1 MKFFSISVLCL
12 ALLSVV
18 FAENFYTG
26 TWSSSQYWTGEMPEN
41 VPVEGSSIRQIVRV
55 SIPGETLRFHF
66 SNIIGDTELEI
77 KAVHVAKSAG
87 QGTGSIIVDTDTEI
101 TFNGKPEVT
110 IPAGG
115 DLISDDIDFHIDAL
129 DELAITIFYGKIPV
143 DLFTSHAGAR
153 TNSYIEVGN
162 VVSKETFTQDNKF
175 PRWYTIAAID
185 VVDNERKYA
194 AVLCY
199 GDSITD
205 GRGSTTDKQNRWS
218 DILAEKLQSNPATQ
232 HLAVLNQGIGGSSLY
247 GENSIRWPTGLGRFQ
262 KDVAEQV
269 NVKYM
274 IVLYG
279 VNDIVYGG
287 IDTETLIGAFKELI
301 KRAHEL
307 GIIVYGSPI
316 LPFKSNDNW
325 TEEFNQIKLAVND
338 WIINTP
344 ASEGGF
350 DAVIDMATPVSDP
363 KDDQVLLYE
372 LSDGDG
378 LHPNHLGYE
387 VMGNAIPYELF
398 INEEDCAEYE
408 TIYEE
413 DCTETDA
420 VVEDPTDVEFEPFET
435 EVVEEPTEDE
445 DCTEVVTEYVDC
457 AETDAVVED
466 PTDVEFEPFET
477 EVVEEP
483 TEDEECTEY
492 ETVYEDCA
500 EPTVVPTEPV
510 VVPTEP
516 VVVEPTVPV
525 VVEPTEPVAKCLA
538 EVIGYPCCDEGIDDV
553 YDHDEHGDW
562 GYDFIKREWCGLTPL
577 KAPEGECWS
586 EKYGYPCCET
596 CYVYEEDKNGKW
608 GYEHHQWCGIQS
620 YCSF

>member
-398 INEEDCAEYE
+398 IESD
-408 TIYEE
+408 E
-413 DCTETDA
+413 DCTEVIVEECTD
-420 VVEDPTDVEFEPFET
+420 VDIEDPTDVEFEPFET
-435 EVVEEPTEDE
+435 EVVEEPTEECTEIEIVECTEDDE
-445 DCTEVVTEYVDC
+445 PTEVVTQ
-457 AETDAVVED
+457 
-466 PTDVEFEPFET
+466 PT
-477 EVVEEP
+477 EVVEPIELP
-483 TEDEECTEY
+483 TK
-492 ETVYEDCA
+492 
-500 EPTVVPTEPV
+500 
-510 VVPTEP
+510 
-516 VVVEPTVPV
+516 
-525 VVEPTEPVAKCLA
+525 KCLA
-538 EVIGYPCCDEGIDDV
+538 EVVGYPCCDEDIKHV
-553 YDHDEHGDW
+553 YAQDEHGDW
-562 GYDFIKREWCGLTPL
+562 GYDFVKEEWCGLTPL
-577 KAPEGECWS
+577 KIEEGECWS

-596 CYVYEEDKNGKW
+596 CYVYDEDKNGKW
-608 GYEHHQWCGIQS
+608 GYEHHHWCGIQS
-620 YCSF
+620 YCAF